1 MSDETGFTNDRD
13 RYRYDDDGKLTV
25 WGARDVLLGHVRVI
39 LEEIGNVVGDE
50 SHATLTHYTSRL
62 HAALDDVQ
70 EAVLRC
76 HDAFGC
82 FVGGLGVERDEET
95 GEDRVRFVCRA
106 CDEGREAAGYDALAQ
121 DEEHVEFNEALRDA
135 RRRSAEVLRHAGG
148 SGVLWTELR
157 EQLGL
162 TDDELADAKT
172 SLLQWVRGEVMPA
185 RTAREEREA
194 QAEDAEEVK
203 RRIRSGVPEPR
214 DETWDAVR
222 EVREM
227 RDEIN
232 DEVGQQPEVL
242 RGGRRLGT
250 CYDRPEAADQSD
262 QADARDDRGGLMSNP
277 IGWVSTVFQEAL
289 VVEAGDVV
297 SVTQVIGSD
306 GRTTSVS
313 ATVTRAA
320 ELEALDFAETGD
332 E

>member
-121 DEEHVEFNEALRDA
+121 DEEHVEFNEALREA
-135 RRRSAEVLRHAGG
+135 GRLRRRM
-148 SGVLWTELR
+148 
-157 EQLGL
+157 L
-162 TDDELADAKT
+162 TDADE
-172 SLLQWVRGEVMPA
+172 VR
-185 RTAREEREA
+185 
-194 QAEDAEEVK
+194 

-222 EVREM
+222 ESRES
-227 RDEIN
+227 RDAETAAE
-232 DEVGQQPEVL
+232 D
-242 RGGRRLGT
+242 LGA
-250 CYDRPEAADQSD
+250 CYDGLETADQSD
-262 QADARDDRGGLMSNP
+262 QAVARDDRGGPMSNP

-320 ELEALDFAETGD
+320 ELEALDLAETGD